1 MAFSSR
7 ADKGYSTFFVVF
19 SMQFNLER
27 ITTFSFWLKFPV
39 MSGAVMI
46 APFEVLFSLSS
57 LVDRSCSLGFI
68 VSGEF
73 VSSSVESLDFLFD
86 RLLPMNNLRDLA
98 IY

>member
-1 MAFSSR
+1 
-7 ADKGYSTFFVVF
+7 
-19 SMQFNLER
+19 
-27 ITTFSFWLKFPV
+27 
-39 MSGAVMI
+39 MI

-73 VSSSVESLDFLFD
+73 ISSSVELLDFLFD
-86 RLLPMNNLRDLA
+86 RLLQMNNLRDLA

>member
-7 ADKGYSTFFVVF
+7 TDKGYSIFFVVF

-27 ITTFSFWLKFPV
+27 ITFSFWLNFPV

-73 VSSSVESLDFLFD
+73 VSSSVELLDFLFD
-86 RLLPMNNLRDLA
+86 RLLQMNNLRDLA